1 MSLEFLNNYNAQI
14 MEDDM
19 NYLREFLEN
28 VRKDP
33 RVNNKMIVLTG
44 PPMCGKTRLIEEI
57 HQYMQEV
64 YLQLPEYYEP
74 ILPLILLDGGLES
87 LKKKRYFVFE
97 KFDNLSSI
105 DFSVDAIWGKFGA
118 FRRIYKNN
126 RDVKKIFNYY
136 IDVKSNYSTK
146 YEYNNTIS

>member
-33 RVNNKMIVLTG
+33 RVNNKMVVLTG

-87 LKKKRYFVFE
+87 LKKRDILYLK
-97 KFDNLSSI
+97 NLIIYRQSI
-105 DFSVDAIWGKFGA
+105 LASMPFG
-118 FRRIYKNN
+118 
-126 RDVKKIFNYY
+126 RDLDHLEGFIKI
-136 IDVKSNYSTK
+136 I
-146 YEYNNTIS
+146 EM

>member
-14 MEDDM
+14 MEDDI
-19 NYLREFLEN
+19 NYLRDFLEN
-28 VRKDP
+28 VRKVP
-33 RVNNKMIVLTG
+33 RVNDKMIILTG

-87 LKKKRYFVFE
+87 LKERDILYFE

-105 DFSVDAIWGKFGA
+105 CFSVDAIGKKSGVFI
-118 FRRIYKNN
+118 RIYKNN
-126 RDVKKIFNYY
+126 RDVKLANLLITL
-136 IDVKSNYSTK
+136 SHLSTFFIVLSI
-146 YEYNNTIS
+146 IS